1 MLLHQCL
8 ERFSTIEKPFYL
20 WDAQADMVSVSTC
33 APQVTQARAA
43 EYSQVHE
50 DIDNEGILMH
60 AVDTLPAELP
70 VEATM
75 VWTILE

>member
-1 MLLHQCL
+1 MASVCTCFHQASQP
-8 ERFSTIEKPFYL
+8 RP
-20 WDAQADMVSVSTC
+20 
-33 APQVTQARAA
+33 A

-75 VWTILE
+75 VWASSD